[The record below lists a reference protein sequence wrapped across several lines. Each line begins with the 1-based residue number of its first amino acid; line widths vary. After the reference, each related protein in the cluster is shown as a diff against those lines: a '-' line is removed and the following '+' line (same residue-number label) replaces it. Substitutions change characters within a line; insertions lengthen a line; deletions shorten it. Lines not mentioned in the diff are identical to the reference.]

1 MELDFVHTLVILIQS
16 LSQNTSVILLISM
29 YLVSIDAK
37 CMLNKCYYDLQLVVE
52 SLFLFVLQSHSN
64 KIYSQQF

>member
-37 CMLNKCYYDLQLVVE
+37 YMLNKCYYDLQLVIE

>member
-1 MELDFVHTLVILIQS
+1 MELDFVHALVILIQS

-37 CMLNKCYYDLQLVVE
+37 YMLNKCYYDLQLVIE